1 MLRILSITPL
11 VMGTLVAA
19 QTGDTLAPHG
29 LLNDS
34 LTHRIDDSKEVEVE
48 FKSIYKDYCHKINHK
63 IRYGNFL
70 DTIVM
75 IQLNYLTKFENDSLT
90 HYQHDVPKYR
100 TVGHRIFS
108 VYEVHRGDYS
118 EIAIIGKFNGN
129 YSVKEKA
136 ELLFNSFMKS
146 PGHRKAMINRT
157 FKYFSFKLKYKPN
170 GVLVGVGVFSEMW
183 GNE

>member
-1 MLRILSITPL
+1 MKKIILIILFFLSHNL
-11 VMGTLVAA
+11 YS
-19 QTGDTLAPHG
+19 QDE
-29 LLNDS
+29 
-34 LTHRIDDSKEVEVE
+34 KEIERE
-48 FKSIYKDYCHKINHK
+48 FYLIYKEYCKKINHK
-63 IRYGNFL
+63 IQYGECF
-70 DTIVM
+70 DTVVTIH
-75 IQLNYLTKFENDSLT
+75 LNYLTKFENDSLT

-108 VYEVHRGDYS
+108 LYEVHRGDYG

-129 YSVKEKA
+129 YSVREKA

-146 PGHRKAMINRT
+146 KGHRRHMTNRT